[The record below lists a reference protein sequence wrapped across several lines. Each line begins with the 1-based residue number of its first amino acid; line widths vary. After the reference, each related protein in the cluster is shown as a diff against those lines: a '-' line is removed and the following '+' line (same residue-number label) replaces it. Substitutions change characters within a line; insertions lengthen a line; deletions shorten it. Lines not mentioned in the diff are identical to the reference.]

1 MASRNVLLL
10 ALVAAAAVAA
20 TTAAETKQVDASVGR
35 QSAVEKYPFDI
46 TWMTESNKRVLDN
59 FITWYKL
66 QLSQLVNVLNPVNW
80 NLDLVLPAVS
90 SVITLYTGPIV
101 ALGILLL
108 IFFTI
113 PTLASGL
120 LLNTPGRSI
129 DGSVFTPAV
138 DAVWYAVQKALDHTD
153 FQE

>member
-1 MASRNVLLL
+1 MLL
-10 ALVAAAAVAA
+10 ALVAAAAVALA
-20 TTAAETKQVDASVGR
+20 AAAEKQVEK
-35 QSAVEKYPFDI
+35 VEGKSTNQRKSPFDI
-46 TWMTESNKRVLDN
+46 TWMNESNKKVLDN

-66 QLSQLVNVLNPVNW
+66 QLSQLVNILNPVNW
-80 NLDLVLPAVS
+80 NLDVVFPAVS

-113 PTLASGL
+113 PTFVSGL
-120 LLNTPGRSI
+120 LLNPTGRSF
-129 DGSVFTPAV
+129 DGAMFSPTI
-138 DAVWYAVQKALDHTD
+138 DAVWHAVQKALDHTD

>member
-1 MASRNVLLL
+1 M
-10 ALVAAAAVAA
+10 AAAAVAVVAA
-20 TTAAETKQVDASVGR
+20 TETEAKQ
-35 QSAVEKYPFDI
+35 AVKVEARATEKYPFDI

-66 QLSQLVNVLNPVNW
+66 QLSQLVNILNPVNW
-80 NLDLVLPAVS
+80 NLDVVFPAVS

-108 IFFTI
+108 IFITI
-113 PTLASGL
+113 PTFVSGL
-120 LLNTPGRSI
+120 LLNPVGRSF
-129 DGSVFTPAV
+129 DGAMFSPTI
-138 DAVWYAVQKALDHTD
+138 DAVWYAVEKALDHTD

>member
-1 MASRNVLLL
+1 MN
-10 ALVAAAAVAA
+10 
-20 TTAAETKQVDASVGR
+20 
-35 QSAVEKYPFDI
+35 
-46 TWMTESNKRVLDN
+46 ESNKKVLDN

-66 QLSQLVNVLNPVNW
+66 QLSQLVNILNPVNW
-80 NLDLVLPAVS
+80 NLDVVFPAVS

-113 PTLASGL
+113 PTFVSGL
-120 LLNTPGRSI
+120 LLNPTGRSF
-129 DGSVFTPAV
+129 DGAMFSPTI
-138 DAVWYAVQKALDHTD
+138 DAVWHAVQKALDHTD